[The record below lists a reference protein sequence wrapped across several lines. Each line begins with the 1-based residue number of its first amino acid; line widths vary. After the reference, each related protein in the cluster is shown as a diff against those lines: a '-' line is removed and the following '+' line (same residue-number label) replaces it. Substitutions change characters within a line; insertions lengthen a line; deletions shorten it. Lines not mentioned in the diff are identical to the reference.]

1 MMCNFNSPALIV
13 CIVEAALL
21 QLECKSLIR
30 PRLQIT
36 KISSSLSL
44 FSTWSRSPF
53 MLQNSSIC
61 FLFIWSLCV
70 TKGEKLPSTLQN
82 SNYKISAVV
91 FKLHSDNFKYAQVAE
106 HRAVWTSNQLAF
118 FSFEQ
123 PANWIGKIHSDASRG
138 GCSWLLLVKRFFE
151 SAT

>member
-1 MMCNFNSPALIV
+1 MIYNFTYLLRLSVLLRQHFCNGRVTVSSEQDFRSQRFLPPFPLFFFPSV
-13 CIVEAALL
+13 WGR
-21 QLECKSLIR
+21 SL
-30 PRLQIT
+30 
-36 KISSSLSL
+36 
-44 FSTWSRSPF
+44 F

-70 TKGEKLPSTLQN
+70 TEGEKLPSTLQN

-118 FSFEQ
+118 LVLSSQQIE
-123 PANWIGKIHSDASRG
+123 
-138 GCSWLLLVKRFFE
+138 LVKFILMP
-151 SAT
+151 AGGDALDCC